1 MRLKGIA
8 AVACAVIFII
18 GAVAILPGY
27 AHSYQGTTQ
36 SASQTVETHYIVLKL
51 GADQYSHIETIPVN
65 FHSEISITS
74 SGRTVVFVSESSETL
89 DVGGTPKD
97 VSKFVEF
104 DVTVEPSGDP
114 VDYQLVIHR
123 QDGIIEADAYTYYV
137 VYTDT
142 SDDASVPPASGIITV
157 NDFSQDIIIPGN
169 DGTID
174 YDSMKI
180 AIYISVRNPS
190 EEPPEIFHDVTLK
203 FTAKTEVES

>member
-1 MRLKGIA
+1 MRPKGIV

-97 VSKFVEF
+97 ASKFVEF

-114 VDYQLVIHR
+114 VDYQLVISKE
-123 QDGIIEADAYTYYV
+123 DGTVDTDAYTYYV
-137 VYTDT
+137 RYTDT
-142 SDDASVPPASGIITV
+142 TENVVSPASGTIPVT
-157 NDFSQDIIIPGN
+157 DFTNIVIPG
-169 DGTID
+169 
-174 YDSMKI
+174 DSGFLDFYSLKI
-180 AIYISVRNPS
+180 EFFISANNPDD
-190 EEPPEIFHDVTLK
+190 EPPPIFYDVTLK